1 MKNKIKI
8 AKSSG
13 FCFGV
18 KRAIELAEKVA
29 EKNGK
34 VYTFGPLI
42 HNPQE
47 VKRLA
52 AEGIKVVEDYSKI
65 KTGIIVLR
73 THGIEQEIH
82 EKLSKRK
89 NIKVIDATCPFVK
102 RAQEIV
108 KKLSGIS
115 DQIVIVGE
123 KTHPEVIALV
133 SYGKGRCVVVE
144 DKKDVKKI
152 KKTPVIHIVSQTTQ
166 SPKQFASIVE
176 LIAKIS
182 KVKIYNTICRAT
194 FDRQGSAEKLAKLV
208 DIMIVIGG
216 KNSGNTRR
224 LYQICSQKVKTYH
237 IENVEEIK
245 KSWFNSSNKVGITAG
260 ASTPNWI
267 IENIKR
273 RIVDICESG
282 RKDNKQE
289 KRREQRK

>member
-47 VKRLA
+47 VKRLD
-52 AEGIKVVEDYSKI
+52 AEGIKVIEDYSKI

-208 DIMIVIGG
+208 DIMVVIGG

-245 KSWFNSSNKVGITAG
+245 KSWFNNSNKVGITAG

-273 RIVDICESG
+273 RIEGICESG

-289 KRREQRK
+289 KRSEQRK